1 LGRLVRRSFSE
12 GGTLGGGGCLSQQDR
27 KEFIMRKI
35 GWLGVF
41 AAAVALS
48 IYADTPVSGQQ
59 QQQQAQQQ
67 QALPRPYGTPP
78 PMVVTAFGG
87 KPFTYKAPRTPWG
100 DPDLQGVWSSDDMEG
115 VGIDG
120 RGRGGGRGGA
130 PGAAAGG
137 RAGAP
142 AAPQAAAAPAAPAGP
157 PPLYRTDE
165 ELEARRKQVASEATR
180 RDINSTSSFRNDY
193 ARRAFPQTRLLV
205 DPPDG
210 RMPTVRPGARAMPR
224 GTNGQGPLN
233 SWLDFPLYER
243 CITRG
248 IGGSVLRVIYGNGN
262 RIVQAPGVVAFSY
275 EMLSDTR
282 IFHTDGRPHVNQ
294 KIGMYLGNSTSRWEG
309 EELVVETT
317 NLTDQTAFGVNGNG
331 TQHSKAMKITERF
344 RRVADDIIQYQAT
357 WDDPLTY
364 EAPFTVSFPLTPL
377 DGGVLLPYECHPG
390 NKAIE
395 MSLAAERDEDRTM
408 AEAAAKG
415 IKRER
420 RPINQGGGGRG
431 APAGRGGRGG
441 AADTGESTA
450 EK

>member
-1 LGRLVRRSFSE
+1 
-12 GGTLGGGGCLSQQDR
+12 
-27 KEFIMRKI
+27 M
-35 GWLGVF
+35 
-41 AAAVALS
+41 
-48 IYADTPVSGQQ
+48 
-59 QQQQAQQQ
+59 
-67 QALPRPYGTPP
+67 
-78 PMVVTAFGG
+78 
-87 KPFTYKAPRTPWG
+87 
-100 DPDLQGVWSSDDMEG
+100 
-115 VGIDG
+115 
-120 RGRGGGRGGA
+120 
-130 PGAAAGG
+130 
-137 RAGAP
+137 
-142 AAPQAAAAPAAPAGP
+142 
-157 PPLYRTDE
+157 
-165 ELEARRKQVASEATR
+165 EARRKQVTTNANN
-180 RDINSTSSFRNDY
+180 RDTNPTGTFRNDY
-193 ARRAFPQTRLLV
+193 ARRAFPQTRLVV

-210 RMPTVRPGARAMPR
+210 RMPTVLPGARIMPR
-224 GTNGQGPLN
+224 GTNGQGPLD

-262 RIVQAPGVVAFSY
+262 RIVQGPGVVAFSY

-282 IFHTDGRPHVNQ
+282 IFHTDSRPHVNQ

-317 NLTDQTAFGVNGNG
+317 NLTDQTAFGVNGLG

-364 EAPFTVSFPLTPL
+364 TTPFTVSFPLTPL

-420 RPINQGGGGRG
+420 RAINQGAGGGG
-431 APAGRGGRGG
+431 GVQGGGRGGRGQ
-441 AADTGESTA
+441 ADTGAEA

>member
-1 LGRLVRRSFSE
+1 
-12 GGTLGGGGCLSQQDR
+12 
-27 KEFIMRKI
+27 MRKLS
-35 GWLGVF
+35 WLGVL
-41 AAAVALS
+41 AAAMALS
-48 IYADTPVSGQQ
+48 IYAGTPISGQQ
-59 QQQQAQQQ
+59 QPQAQQ

-78 PMVVTAFGG
+78 PLVITAFGG
-87 KPFTYKAPRTPWG
+87 KPFEYKAPRTPWG

-115 VGIDG
+115 VGIG
-120 RGRGGGRGGA
+120 VQPGRGGGRGGPCA
-130 PGAAAGG
+130 PPAGG

-142 AAPQAAAAPAAPAGP
+142 AAPQAAAAPQPTGP
-157 PPLYRTDE
+157 PPLYLTDE
-165 ELEARRKQVASEATR
+165 ELAARKKQTADCANN
-180 RDINSTSSFRNDY
+180 RDLTSTSTFRNDY
-193 ARRAFPQTRLLV
+193 ARRAFPQTRLVV

-210 RMPTVRPGARAMPR
+210 RVPNVLPGARIMPR
-224 GTNGQGPLN
+224 GTNGVGPIN

-262 RIVQAPGVVAFSY
+262 QIVQAPGVVAFSY
-275 EMLSDTR
+275 EMLPDTR
-282 IFHTDGRPHVNQ
+282 LFYMDGRPHVNQ
-294 KIGMYLGNSTSRWEG
+294 KIGMYLGDSRARWEG

-317 NLTDQTAFGVNGNG
+317 NLTDQTAFGVNGLG

-364 EAPFTVSFPLTPL
+364 MAPFTVSFPLTPL
-377 DGGVLLPYECHPG
+377 DGGVLLPYECHSG

-395 MSLAAERDEDRTM
+395 MTLAAERHEDRTM

-420 RPINQGGGGRG
+420 RPINQNAGGGGRG
-431 APAGRGGRGG
+431 GAAGAAGRGGRGG
-441 AADTGESTA
+441 AADTGAEA

>member
-1 LGRLVRRSFSE
+1 
-12 GGTLGGGGCLSQQDR
+12 
-27 KEFIMRKI
+27 MRKL
-35 GWLGVF
+35 GWLGVLT
-41 AAAVALS
+41 AAMALS
-48 IYADTPVSGQQ
+48 IYSSTPVSGQQ
-59 QQQQAQQQ
+59 QAA

-78 PMVVTAFGG
+78 PMVITAFGG
-87 KPFTYKAPRTPWG
+87 KPVTYKAPRTPWG

-115 VGIDG
+115 VGIGVQQGGG
-120 RGRGGGRGGA
+120 RGRGGPGA
-130 PGAAAGG
+130 PPAA
-137 RAGAP
+137 AP
-142 AAPQAAAAPAAPAGP
+142 AAAAPAGP

-165 ELEARRKQVASEATR
+165 ELEARRKQVSTQANNRDATAT
-180 RDINSTSSFRNDY
+180 STFRNDY
-193 ARRAFPQTRLLV
+193 ARRAFPQTRLVV

-210 RMPTVRPGARAMPR
+210 RVPNVLPGARIMPR

-262 RIVQAPGVVAFSY
+262 QIVQAPGVVAFSY
-275 EMLSDTR
+275 EMLPDTR
-282 IFHTDGRPHVNQ
+282 IFRIDGKTHVNQ
-294 KIGMYLGNSTSRWEG
+294 KIGMYLGDSIARWEG

-317 NLTDQTAFGVNGNG
+317 NLTDQTAFGVNGLG
-331 TQHSKAMKITERF
+331 TQHSKAMRITERF

-364 EAPFTVSFPLTPL
+364 VTPFTVSFPLTPL
-377 DGGVLLPYECHPG
+377 DGGVLLPYECHSG

-420 RPINQGGGGRG
+420 RAINQTGGVQGP
-431 APAGRGGRGG
+431 AAGRAAGAGGRGG
-441 AADTGESTA
+441 AADTGAEA